1 MKNTIPAVE
10 KTMATLAQLADM
22 PDGAPQATLQQA
34 TGTTASTAYRIL
46 QTLMKHDWVRKRQDG
61 HYELSHGLLPLLLAF
76 RQRLEHF
83 DHAQSILDRLAA
95 ENDIACKLSIRQ
107 DNEQLTLLRA
117 EPDAPITL
125 TGRSGSRF
133 PLIEGTVGAALLSQ
147 EDDKRIAEL
156 IHDCP
161 AAIAEKEQPEL
172 VFNAVRDI
180 RRHGYAVNIRKN
192 RWNIAAMSTP
202 ISNADGAVIAALT
215 LIGLESDFQ
224 GKKRHALARRLLHA
238 AAECRDCVASTRETP
253 SKGTNHGSTD

>member
-10 KTMATLAQLADM
+10 KAMATLVLLASARN
-22 PDGAPQATLQQA
+22 GASQAALQQGTA
-34 TGTTASTAYRIL
+34 TTASTAYRIL
-46 QTLMKHDWVRKRQDG
+46 QTFLKHDWVRKRQDG

-83 DHAQSILDRLAA
+83 DHAQGILDRLAS

-117 EPDAPITL
+117 EPDAPIAL

-133 PLIEGTVGAALLSQ
+133 PLIEGTVGAALLSR
-147 EDDKRIAEL
+147 EDDERIGEL

-161 AAIAEKEQPEL
+161 TAIAEKEQPEL

-180 RRHGYAVNIRKN
+180 RRRGYAVNIRKN
-192 RWNIAAMSTP
+192 RWNIAAMSAP
-202 ISNADGAVIAALT
+202 VSNADGAVIAALT
-215 LIGLESDFQ
+215 IIGLEADFQ
-224 GKKRHALARRLLHA
+224 GKKRQALAHCLLHA
-238 AAECRDCVASTRETP
+238 AAECRDSVALT
-253 SKGTNHGSTD
+253 